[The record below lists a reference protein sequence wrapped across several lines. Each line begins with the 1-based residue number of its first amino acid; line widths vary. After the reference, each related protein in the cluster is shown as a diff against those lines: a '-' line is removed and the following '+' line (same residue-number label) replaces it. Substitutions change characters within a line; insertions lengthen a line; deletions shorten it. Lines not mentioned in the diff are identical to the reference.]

1 MNKDGQ
7 FLGMVENR
15 KFQLL
20 LPETL
25 AGTSFRLTSV
35 RVQEAVSP
43 ESREINLAEY
53 EREAILIQGRE
64 SGEWI
69 YSAEL
74 IDEAGPIL
82 TLLVQQLL
90 IDKNQTLY

>member
-53 EREAILIQGRE
+53 EGEAILIQGRE

-82 TLLVQQLL
+82 TLLVQKLL
-90 IDKNQTLY
+90 TDKNQTLY

>member
-7 FLGMVENR
+7 FLGMVETR

-53 EREAILIQGRE
+53 EGEAILIQGRE